1 MYLLYIFNCIV
12 LNASDLVVHWFCENV
27 NRFPNINS
35 IQCHRLSNLASAE
48 FIEALCK
55 AVKKEVW
62 NLKYLDISD
71 NEIEDDQFTHLL
83 DCIKSG
89 KLNTLETFYLHSN
102 SLTGITISPLCSY
115 ITAGNIP
122 KLSEF
127 AFYANPISKEDF
139 EIIMKSFKCGNCP
152 NVPYMK
158 VVYEASKFINIRR
171 WCRDR
176 LKSISHIDLTTVST
190 PQE

>member
-1 MYLLYIFNCIV
+1 MCIV
-12 LNASDLVVHWFCENV
+12 LNASDAVVHWFCDNL
-27 NRFPNINS
+27 NHFTNINS
-35 IQCHRLSNLASAE
+35 IQFHRLSKNASAE
-48 FIEALCK
+48 FMETLCK
-55 AVKKEVW
+55 AVRRETWK
-62 NLKYLDISD
+62 LSYLDISD
-71 NEIEDDQFTHLL
+71 NEITDEQFSCLL
-83 DCIKSG
+83 ECIKSG
-89 KLNTLETFYLHSN
+89 KLNTLETFYIHSN
-102 SLTGITISPLCSY
+102 SLSGDTLSPLCSY

-139 EIIMKSFKCGNCP
+139 EFIMKSFKSGNCP

-176 LKSISHIDLTTVST
+176 LKSISHLDLTTVRT